1 MARPRGS
8 RCVLCSAPGSSWSQS
23 WIQSSPWLLRGPST
37 GCRVLQIPQRPAEP
51 HRAKRLPSKPVGS
64 SLSDPNHLPS
74 IQITSRIGSQE
85 PAKCIMVPAKEI
97 NQAAS
102 QQGLATK
109 AHEAANLSREGDLGC
124 LFLHA
129 ASLPADATCFFKCFY
144 TRRWALLLAMS
155 SAKL

>member
-1 MARPRGS
+1 MS
-8 RCVLCSAPGSSWSQS
+8 
-23 WIQSSPWLLRGPST
+23 
-37 GCRVLQIPQRPAEP
+37 QRPVESHGA
-51 HRAKRLPSKPVGS
+51 RRLPSKPGGS

-74 IQITSRIGSQE
+74 IQITSRIGSRE

-109 AHEAANLSREGDLGC
+109 AHEAASLSREGDLGC

-144 TRRWALLLAMS
+144 MHRRALLLAMS
-155 SAKL
+155 FGKL